1 MRKKV
6 SNKMFFIIIL
16 LLIIGLFSISTL
28 GKIVNKIETKIK
40 EREIINQYNEES
52 KYDVYI
58 TNGSKDISLI
68 QIKDI
73 KKNNIVYS
81 KIDNINPK
89 YEEASFLYIDKD
101 KYGKIYVSYSKDN
114 KEIENTKRI
123 LVFNKAKLEDEIY
136 LEDISEPQDIIID
149 RENNNLY
156 VQQVVKSPSENSDGI
171 KVKVIDT
178 ISNNVIDELL
188 VKGYIR
194 DYYVG
199 NNEIILNLE
208 GAKELGFKDAQD
220 RSLYAI
226 NKNALEGKVITKES
240 LINPVSAIC
249 QDINGNNIIFS
260 NLSVEN
266 EKEKNE
272 IIIFDNK
279 GNFKG
284 EKEVSFNMS
293 NNFYGNEKYQYML
306 NGKYP
311 FENNGFLVFN
321 KESREFETLI
331 DDVKNISYIESENGY
346 IFVLSSEGKLAI
358 YDQKNLEKIGFIDV
372 GNKPLYRMKVI
383 KR

>member
-16 LLIIGLFSISTL
+16 ILTIGLFSISTL

-40 EREIINQYNEES
+40 EREILNQYNEES

-58 TNGSKDISLI
+58 TNGSKDISLV

-89 YEEASFLYIDKD
+89 YEEASFLYLDKD
-101 KYGKIYVSYSKDN
+101 NYGKVYVSYSKDN

-123 LVFNKAKLEDEIY
+123 LVFNKAKLEYEIY

-156 VQQVVKSPSENSDGI
+156 VQQLVKSQYENPNGI
-171 KVKVIDT
+171 KIKVIDT
-178 ISNNVIDELL
+178 ISNSVIDELL

-226 NKNALEGKVITKES
+226 NKNALEGKIITKES

-249 QDINGNNIIFS
+249 QDSDGNNIIFS
-260 NLSVEN
+260 NLSG

-272 IIIFDNK
+272 ITILDNK
-279 GNFKG
+279 GNFK
-284 EKEVSFNMS
+284 EKKDVSFNMS
-293 NNFYGNEKYQYML
+293 NNFYGNEKYQYIL

-311 FENNGFLVFN
+311 FENKGFLVFN
-321 KESREFETLI
+321 KESRAFEKFI
-331 DDVKNISYIESENGY
+331 DDVKNISYMESENGY
-346 IFVLSSEGKLAI
+346 IFVLSSEGKLVI
-358 YDQKNLEKIGFIDV
+358 YNQNNLEKIGFIDL

>member
-16 LLIIGLFSISTL
+16 LLIIGLFSIPTL

-40 EREIINQYNEES
+40 EREILNQYNEES

-171 KVKVIDT
+171 KIKVIDT
-178 ISNNVIDELL
+178 ISNSVIDELL

-208 GAKELGFKDAQD
+208 GAKELGFKNAQD

-284 EKEVSFNMS
+284 EKDVSFNMS
-293 NNFYGNEKYQYML
+293 NNFYGNEKYQYIL

-346 IFVLSSEGKLAI
+346 IFVLSSEGKLVI